1 MKRFVLTILISALAI
16 GASTAATPA
25 EKTTKA
31 GTENYFQTKKKS
43 GKHHHHHKKHSG
55 TKKAGVTKK

>member
-25 EKTTKA
+25 EKSTKA
-31 GTENYFQTKKKS
+31 GTENYFQTKKS
-43 GKHHHHHKKHSG
+43 GKHHHHHKKHAG
-55 TKKAGVTKK
+55 KKKAGVAKK

>member
-1 MKRFVLTILISALAI
+1 MKRFVLTILISALVI

-43 GKHHHHHKKHSG
+43 GKHHHHKKHSG
-55 TKKAGVTKK
+55 KKKASVTKK

>member
-25 EKTTKA
+25 EKSTKA

-43 GKHHHHHKKHSG
+43 GKHHHHKKHSG
-55 TKKAGVTKK
+55 KKKASVTKK